1 MLPSYVKIKTRWFG
15 VKYLTAI
22 SLILSLVVPA
32 AALSPFVHGGLDDV
46 RAGSWT
52 FVTEQPEELVPVYYG
67 STLYVGGGFTYDIAK
82 FRQKRIVPTLSL
94 DTDGGFTYFRRD
106 WRAKNLPLLE
116 SREQKFYQLTAVE
129 TLVLRVKV
137 PAGSRLITPFV
148 GVGGGVAVIPSSV
161 GRLEEY
167 VRPGE
172 EGYYEDETTSFNAVY
187 SVPFGLEITMS
198 PSSTIYWRFGPLA
211 PVGDVTY
218 DYQTAPNRRERVD
231 ASVPNSFLVIF
242 GYRWGQ

>member
-1 MLPSYVKIKTRWFG
+1 MLPEGVKIATRWFG
-15 VKYLTAI
+15 MKGFTAAL
-22 SLILSLVVPA
+22 SILSCVVPA
-32 AALSPFVHGGLDDV
+32 AALTPFVHGGLDDV

-52 FVTEQPEELVPVYYG
+52 FITKQGEELVPVYYG
-67 STLYVGGGFTYDIAK
+67 STLYVGGGFTYDVAK

-106 WRAKNLPLLE
+106 WRNKTLLDG
-116 SREQKFYQLTAVE
+116 REQKFYQFTAVE

-137 PAGSRLITPFV
+137 PAGSRLLTPFV

-187 SVPFGLEITMS
+187 SVPFGLEITLS

-218 DYQTAPNRRERVD
+218 EYQTAPNRRERVE
-231 ASVPNSFLVIF
+231 SSFPNSFLVLF